1 MSMFEVVNINPF
13 LRDELFP
20 SYSQNKGELY
30 PALVIENT
38 DKNISVYDGILT
50 IDKETIRLSEYKI
63 GELQEL
69 LSSKGIETSIYE
81 GTENVDALMLV
92 NFSNSDMVRTEI
104 DRPPIDAFL
113 IKSKNLIN
121 NVFDKY
127 SENVDVQIIQD
138 ELSSVEIKNNKIYTS
153 SDDIGKDISTSHFAK
168 TFVLKFS
175 NKVLLRDYENVN
187 SNLNVKEALITANIG
202 IKGKDNAGYTI

>member
-1 MSMFEVVNINPF
+1 MFEVVNINPF

-104 DRPPIDAFL
+104 DRSPIDAFL

-153 SDDIGKDISTSHFAK
+153 SDDIGKDISTKYIFTLISK
-168 TFVLKFS
+168 TINYKGSIYF
-175 NKVLLRDYENVN
+175 N
-187 SNLNVKEALITANIG
+187 SSKKMTPRKN
-202 IKGKDNAGYTI
+202 